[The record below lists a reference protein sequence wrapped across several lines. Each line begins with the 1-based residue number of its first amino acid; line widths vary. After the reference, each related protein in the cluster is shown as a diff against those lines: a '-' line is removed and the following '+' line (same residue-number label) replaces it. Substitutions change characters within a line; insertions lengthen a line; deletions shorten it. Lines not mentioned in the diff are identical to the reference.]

1 MNHAVNGEGGRVV
14 FKRKWKRDEVIWG
27 YVFIAPIVVGLLLFL
42 AFPAVY
48 AIIVSFS
55 EHGTFGDHVKF
66 VGVQNYAKAF
76 KDAYFWRSV
85 GHSFYSAL
93 GVPVGI
99 IVALALTTV
108 ILRSRQGNVFKIVT
122 FLPIVTGSVAITF
135 MWRWMYNPLYGI
147 INSTL
152 SQLFDLKEP
161 IDWLGNPALAM
172 PSMIFMGIWSGLGI
186 NVILLYAALKNVNQS
201 YYEAAEID
209 GANVWQQFRYI
220 TGPAVTPVMFYMLVT
235 GLIGAL
241 QDFSR
246 FQIMAQVGASEAIS
260 MPVVTIY
267 NYAIGAL
274 ETGYASTLGILL
286 SGIIL
291 LITLLNFFL
300 SKYWVKYD

>member
-220 TGPAVTPVMFYMLVT
+220 TVPAVTPVMFYMLVT

-300 SKYWVKYD
+300 SKYWMKYD

>member
-1 MNHAVNGEGGRVV
+1 
-14 FKRKWKRDEVIWG
+14 
-27 YVFIAPIVVGLLLFL
+27 
-42 AFPAVY
+42 
-48 AIIVSFS
+48 
-55 EHGTFGDHVKF
+55 
-66 VGVQNYAKAF
+66 
-76 KDAYFWRSV
+76 
-85 GHSFYSAL
+85 
-93 GVPVGI
+93 
-99 IVALALTTV
+99 
-108 ILRSRQGNVFKIVT
+108 
-122 FLPIVTGSVAITF
+122 
-135 MWRWMYNPLYGI
+135 
-147 INSTL
+147 
-152 SQLFDLKEP
+152 
-161 IDWLGNPALAM
+161 M

-220 TGPAVTPVMFYMLVT
+220 TVPAVTPVMFYMLVT

>member
-220 TGPAVTPVMFYMLVT
+220 TVPAVTPVMFYMLVT

-274 ETGYASTLGILL
+274 ETGYASKLGILL

>member
-1 MNHAVNGEGGRVV
+1 MGVCFYCSDCR
-14 FKRKWKRDEVIWG
+14 RI
-27 YVFIAPIVVGLLLFL
+27 IVVPGFSCRLCDHCQL
-42 AFPAVY
+42 
-48 AIIVSFS
+48 S

-220 TGPAVTPVMFYMLVT
+220 TVPAVTPVMFYMLVT

>member
-147 INSTL
+147 NNSTL

-220 TGPAVTPVMFYMLVT
+220 TVPAVTPVMFYMLVT

>member
-122 FLPIVTGSVAITF
+122 FLPIVSGSVAITF

-220 TGPAVTPVMFYMLVT
+220 TVPAVTPVMFYMLVT

>member
-1 MNHAVNGEGGRVV
+1 MAYAINAKGERIVCG
-14 FKRKWKRDEVIWG
+14 RKWRKEEVIWG
-27 YVFIAPIVVGLLLFL
+27 YILIAPIIIGLALFL

-55 EHGTFGDHVKF
+55 EHGTFGDHVNF
-66 VGVQNYAKAF
+66 VGFANFAKAF
-76 KDAYFWRSV
+76 QDAYFWRSV
-85 GHSFYSAL
+85 LHAFYSSV
-93 GVPVGI
+93 GVPIGI
-99 IVALALTTV
+99 LLALVLTV
-108 ILRSRQGNVFKIVT
+108 VIVRSRYGNVFKIIM

-152 SQLFDLKEP
+152 SQHLGLKEP
-161 IDWLGNPALAM
+161 IDWLGDPDLAM
-172 PSMIFMGIWSGLGI
+172 PSMIFMGVWSGLGI
-186 NVILLYAALKNVNQS
+186 NIILTYAALKNVSQS

-220 TGPAVTPVMFYMLVT
+220 TVPAMTPVMFYMLVT
-235 GLIGAL
+235 GLIGSI

-246 FQIMAQVGASEAIS
+246 FQVMAQVGAPEAIS
-260 MPVVTIY
+260 MPAVVIY

-274 ETGYASTLGILL
+274 EQGYASTLGLIL
-286 SGIIL
+286 SVIIL
-291 LITLLNFFL
+291 IMTLANFFL

>member
-76 KDAYFWRSV
+76 KDAYFWRRV
-85 GHSFYSAL
+85 GHSFYRAL

-220 TGPAVTPVMFYMLVT
+220 TVPAVTPVMFYMLVT

>member
-76 KDAYFWRSV
+76 KDAYFWRRV

-220 TGPAVTPVMFYMLVT
+220 TVPAVTPVMFYMLVT

>member
-27 YVFIAPIVVGLLLFL
+27 YVFIAPIVVGLLLFM

-186 NVILLYAALKNVNQS
+186 NVILLYAALKDVNQS

-220 TGPAVTPVMFYMLVT
+220 TVPAVTPVMFYMLVT

>member
-55 EHGTFGDHVKF
+55 EHGTVGDHVKF

-220 TGPAVTPVMFYMLVT
+220 TVPAVTPVMFYMLVT

>member
-108 ILRSRQGNVFKIVT
+108 ILRSRQGNVT

-220 TGPAVTPVMFYMLVT
+220 TVPAVTPVMFYMLVT

>member
-220 TGPAVTPVMFYMLVT
+220 TVPAVTPVMFYMLVT

>member
-186 NVILLYAALKNVNQS
+186 NVILL
-201 YYEAAEID
+201 
-209 GANVWQQFRYI
+209 
-220 TGPAVTPVMFYMLVT
+220 
-235 GLIGAL
+235 
-241 QDFSR
+241 
-246 FQIMAQVGASEAIS
+246 
-260 MPVVTIY
+260 
-267 NYAIGAL
+267 
-274 ETGYASTLGILL
+274 
-286 SGIIL
+286 
-291 LITLLNFFL
+291 
-300 SKYWVKYD
+300 VK

>member
-1 MNHAVNGEGGRVV
+1 MRSL
-14 FKRKWKRDEVIWG
+14 I
-27 YVFIAPIVVGLLLFL
+27 
-42 AFPAVY
+42 
-48 AIIVSFS
+48 SFS

-220 TGPAVTPVMFYMLVT
+220 TVPAVTPVMFYMLVT

>member
-209 GANVWQQFRYI
+209 GANVWQQVRYI
-220 TGPAVTPVMFYMLVT
+220 TVPAVTPVMFYMLVT

>member
-220 TGPAVTPVMFYMLVT
+220 PVPAVTPVMFYMLVT